1 MFHNGIWGTVCND
14 DWDIKDANVV
24 CSQLGFVKA
33 VETPSFYVYGT
44 GSGQIWLNNVNC
56 VGNESSLAECD
67 HNQWGTHD
75 CSHSQDANV
84 VCAPGNNSSLDAV

>member
-24 CSQLGFVKA
+24 CSQLGFVEA
-33 VETPSFYVYGT
+33 VQTPIPYVYGT
-44 GSGQIWLNNVNC
+44 GSGQIWLDNVNC

-75 CSHSQDANV
+75 CSHFKDANV
-84 VCAPGNNSSLDAV
+84 VCAPGNTSSLDAV

>member
-44 GSGQIWLNNVNC
+44 GSGQIWLDHVNC
-56 VGNESSLAECD
+56 VGDESSQSVSVIITSGEHMTALTLRM
-67 HNQWGTHD
+67 QM
-75 CSHSQDANV
+75 
-84 VCAPGNNSSLDAV
+84 